1 MSLSNTLISELKT
14 ILKEEFSH
22 DCDGAEATEI
32 GTTLV
37 HLAETLLE
45 IDNNHDQPTAQH

>member
-22 DCDGAEATEI
+22 ECDDAETSEI

-37 HLAETLLE
+37 HLADTLLE
-45 IDNNHDQPTAQH
+45 INNNHDQPTAQH